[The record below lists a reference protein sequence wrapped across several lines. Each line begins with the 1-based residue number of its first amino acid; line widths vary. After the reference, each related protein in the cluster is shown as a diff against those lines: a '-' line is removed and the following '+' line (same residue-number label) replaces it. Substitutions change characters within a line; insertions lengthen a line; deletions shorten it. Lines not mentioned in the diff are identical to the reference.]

1 MFSVHQRYGRT
12 DGRTDRQTD
21 GRLTIAT
28 PRFAL
33 RASRGKKCTC
43 LLIDVATRCMVS
55 KTWVEQYQ
63 MSFSN
68 GLGEMGLGEMGLG
81 ELGLGEMGL
90 GEMGGH
96 LDIRRTF
103 YNFKNGFSS

>member
-1 MFSVHQRYGRT
+1 
-12 DGRTDRQTD
+12 
-21 GRLTIAT
+21 
-28 PRFAL
+28 
-33 RASRGKKCTC
+33 
-43 LLIDVATRCMVS
+43 MVS

-81 ELGLGEMGL
+81 ELGLGELGLGEMGL